1 MKLMDINLNVLIEG
15 HGTQTVKFLQQVSLD
30 TVSHSKYAETGM
42 TTREIFWANL
52 QWTSLHILGHTEQ
65 DS

>member
-42 TTREIFWANL
+42 TTREIF
-52 QWTSLHILGHTEQ
+52 
-65 DS
+65 

>member
-30 TVSHSKYAETGM
+30 IVSYSKYAETGM
-42 TTREIFWANL
+42 TTFELSGTSMVGGFYFL
-52 QWTSLHILGHTEQ
+52 QGNFLS
-65 DS
+65 

>member
-1 MKLMDINLNVLIEG
+1 MDINLNVLIEG

-42 TTREIFWANL
+42 TTLVGGFYFL
-52 QWTSLHILGHTEQ
+52 QGNFLS
-65 DS
+65 